1 MTARFFI
8 VFLIFAAAV
17 SVLGQSAPT
26 SSARAIRS
34 YQHDVSPPLRN
45 IPPSLA
51 VDVHLGQDDDRDERE
66 PGRDLDIDRD
76 VPVRNNAHRQV
87 APRLVHRAA
96 PAVAAS
102 AVVAAGSASIS
113 AGLAQNFDGISGN
126 GWAASDANG
135 AVGAT
140 QYLQWVNTKFA
151 VYSKTTGALLFGPVN
166 GNTLWS
172 GFGGACQNNN
182 SGDPIVLY
190 DQIAGRWVMMQHTT
204 SAAPYFMCFAVSK
217 TSDATGSWNRYA
229 YQLTTLL
236 PDYPKMAIWPD
247 GYYVTIALLTN
258 TFHAAGT
265 TVCALDRAAMIQGT
279 AASTVCFT
287 TPTTQNNLL
296 PSNFDGSVPPPA
308 GSPNYLLNMGTN
320 SLNLWKFHV
329 DFQTPA
335 NSTFTGPAAIPV
347 AAFTPACSG
356 GVCIPQGGNTQLL
369 DSLGDRLMY
378 RLAYR
383 HFSDGHEALVAN
395 HTVGNPAGIRWYEI
409 RDPGGAPTVFQ
420 QGTYQPDTSSRWM
433 GSAGMDRVGDI
444 AIGYSLSSSTQ
455 NPAIAYTGRV
465 PTDPAGTLPSE
476 QVIFQGAASQVGSDR
491 WGDYS
496 GLAIDSSDDCT
507 FWYTSQ
513 YYATSSVNGWSTRIA
528 SFRFPTCGTGPVSIT
543 PGGLTFSA
551 QNIGVTGA
559 AQTLTLANN
568 QPVALEISGIT
579 TSGDFA
585 QTNNCPATLAANASC
600 TISVAFTPTAPG
612 TRVGLV
618 TVTDG
623 APGSPQTAALSGIG
637 NGPAV
642 GLSATTWAFGSFGVG
657 TSSTAKAFV
666 VTNTGTAPLTLN
678 AVTGSGNFA
687 ETDNCTGS
695 AIPVGS
701 TCTINVTFS
710 PTVVGALTGVVTIT
724 DNAPGSP
731 QLIALA
737 GSGVPQIQLVPL
749 NLSYGNASVGSTT
762 AGKAVTLTNFSGT
775 TASLS
780 FAVSGAYGISSTTCG
795 STLPPRAKCTFN
807 VTFSPKYNGF
817 ARGGVSVTTN
827 ASPAVT
833 TLGLSGT
840 GFNGTAGPLTFS
852 TLTVNFS
859 NVVLGTT
866 TAAKSVTV
874 TNSSGVPVN
883 ISSVIATGGYT
894 VAAGSPACG
903 GTLSAGAVCR
913 ILVKFAPTVVGAT
926 NGAIT
931 ITDNAA
937 VSPQMINLTGTAI
950 LPVALSASSLAFGN
964 QTTGTSSAPQTVT
977 LTNNQSSALTIQSV
991 VASGNYS
998 ITAAA
1003 VNPCG
1008 STVPALGS
1016 CNLAVIFSPSA
1027 AGSLPGVATITHDAL
1042 ASPQV
1047 VALSGSG
1054 Q

>member
-1 MTARFFI
+1 MTARFPV
-8 VFLIFAAAV
+8 VFLILVASFWGQTAATPPAHV
-17 SVLGQSAPT
+17 I
-26 SSARAIRS
+26 RA
-34 YQHDVSPPLRN
+34 YQHDVSPPLRD

-51 VDVHLGQDDDRDERE
+51 VDVHLGQDDDRNERE
-66 PGRDLDIDRD
+66 PGRELDEGGN
-76 VPVRNNAHRQV
+76 VPVRNDAHRQLATKLAHPV
-87 APRLVHRAA
+87 
-96 PAVAAS
+96 AS
-102 AVVAAGSASIS
+102 AVAVSAVATAGSASIS
-113 AGLAQNFDGISGN
+113 AGLSQNFDGIGGN
-126 GWAASDANG
+126 GWATSDANG

-151 VYSKTTGALLFGPVN
+151 VYSKTTGALLLGPVN

-229 YQLTTLL
+229 FQLTTLL

-247 GYYVTIALLTN
+247 GYYVTIALLSN

-287 TPTTQNNLL
+287 TPTSQNNLL

-335 NSTFTGPAAIPV
+335 NSTFVGPAAIPV
-347 AAFTPACSG
+347 AAFTPSCSG
-356 GVCIPQGGNTQLL
+356 AVCIPQGGNTQLI
-369 DSLGDRLMY
+369 DSLADRLMY

-383 HFSDGHEALVAN
+383 HFSDGHEALVVN

-409 RDPGGAPTVFQ
+409 RDPGSSPTVFQ
-420 QGTYQPDTSSRWM
+420 QGTYQPDASSRWM
-433 GSAGMDRVGDI
+433 GSAGMDRVGDL
-444 AIGYSLSSSTQ
+444 AIGYSLSSSAQ
-455 NPAIAYTGRV
+455 NPAIAYSGRV
-465 PTDPAGTLPSE
+465 PTDPAGTLQSE
-476 QVIFQGAASQVGSDR
+476 QLIFQGAASQVGSGR

-496 GLAIDSSDDCT
+496 GLAIDPSDDCT
-507 FWYTSQ
+507 FWYTNQ
-513 YYATSSVNGWSTRIA
+513 YYATASVNGWSTRIA

-551 QNIGVTGA
+551 QNVGVTSA
-559 AQTLTLANN
+559 AQTLTVANN
-568 QPVALEISGIT
+568 QPVALEISGINA
-579 TSGDFA
+579 SGDFA
-585 QTNNCPATLAANASC
+585 QTNNCPTTLAANASC
-600 TISVAFTPTAPG
+600 TISATFTPSAPG

-623 APGSPQTAALSGIG
+623 APGSPQTATLSGIG

-642 GLSATTWAFGSFGVG
+642 SLSASSWAFGNFGVG
-657 TSSTAKAFV
+657 TSSSAKAFV
-666 VTNTGTAPLTLN
+666 VTNTGTTPLTVSS
-678 AVTGSGNFA
+678 VTGSGNFA
-687 ETDNCTGS
+687 ETDNCTSS

-701 TCTINVTFS
+701 TCTINATFG
-710 PTVVGALTGVVTIT
+710 PTVVGGLTGVVTIT

-731 QLIALA
+731 HLITLA
-737 GSGVPQIQLVPL
+737 GSGAPQVQTVPL
-749 NLSYGNASVGSTT
+749 NLTFGTVTVGSSS
-762 AGKAVTLTNFSGT
+762 AAKAVTITNFSGT
-775 TASLS
+775 TLSLN
-780 FAVSGAYGISSTTCG
+780 FAVSGNYAISSTTCA
-795 STLPPRAKCTFN
+795 SSLASRTKCVIN
-807 VTFSPKYNGF
+807 VTFSPGYNGF
-817 ARGGVSVTTN
+817 IRGGVSITTN
-827 ASPAVT
+827 ANPSVST
-833 TLGLSGT
+833 VGLSGSGT
-840 GFNGTAGPLTFS
+840 GGPAASLTLS
-852 TLTVNFS
+852 TLTVNFA
-859 NVVLGTT
+859 NIVLGTT
-866 TAAKSVTV
+866 TPAKSVTV
-874 TNSSGVPVN
+874 TNNTGSAVN
-883 ISSVIATGGYT
+883 IASLTATGGYSLNS
-894 VAAGSPACG
+894 GSPACG
-903 GTLSAGAVCR
+903 GVLSAGALCR
-913 ILVKFAPTVVGAT
+913 ILVKFTPTAAGAT

-950 LPVALSASSLAFGN
+950 LPVTLSTSNLAFGN
-964 QTTGTSSAPQTVT
+964 QPPGTSSAPQTLT
-977 LTNNQSSALTIQSV
+977 LTNNLSSALTIQSA

-1016 CNLAVIFSPSA
+1016 CNLAVTFNPSA
-1027 AGSLPGVATITHDAL
+1027 VGSLPGVATIAHSAL
-1042 ASPQV
+1042 GSSQV
-1047 VALSGSG
+1047 VALSGTG